1 MSLENKIEL
10 LTAAIEKLNANLEF
24 ALRTPVAS
32 APVQQTEAVIA
43 PEVKA
48 DVAVEK
54 SSATHEEL
62 QTLMLS
68 KVRADMSNK
77 SKIKDI
83 LAKYKAAKASD
94 LAEKDIQS
102 VFDAVEAL

>member
-1 MSLENKIEL
+1 MSLESKIEL

-32 APVQQTEAVIA
+32 APVQQPEVAVV

-48 DVAVEK
+48 EVVK
-54 SSATHEEL
+54 SSLTHEEV

-68 KVRADMSNK
+68 KVREDMANK
-77 SKIKDI
+77 AKVKDI
-83 LAKYKAAKASD
+83 LAKYKAAKVTD
-94 LAEKDIQS
+94 LSEQNLQP
-102 VFDAVEAL
+102 VFDAVGAL